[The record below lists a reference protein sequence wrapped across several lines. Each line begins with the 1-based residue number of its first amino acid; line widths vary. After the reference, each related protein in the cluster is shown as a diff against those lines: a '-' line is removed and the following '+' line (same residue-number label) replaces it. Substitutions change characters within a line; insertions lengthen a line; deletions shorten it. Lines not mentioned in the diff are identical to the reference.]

1 MSVTA
6 RDIRIGTVTTRPH
19 HSFHGSEIPT
29 MIGNPADPFVWLP
42 VAAKPR
48 PNHSRTTVLRDSL
61 VLRVHAPTELVEV
74 QKQLQEPSREDKLH
88 AKLLSYSELPHD
100 WDGRGAVPPSLNA
113 VLDAIA
119 FLGKRPP
126 DVPLPFPQIASD
138 GEVGLY
144 WRTVDIHVEIGF
156 YGDEELSYYARY
168 TQVSGKSEECGRGG
182 YSFTAKNWPQDL
194 MLILNKL

>member
-1 MSVTA
+1 MTGMDVE
-6 RDIRIGTVTTRPH
+6 P
-19 HSFHGSEIPT
+19 FHRRSMPFWT
-29 MIGNPADPFVWLP
+29 PSPSSAD
-42 VAAKPR
+42 
-48 PNHSRTTVLRDSL
+48 
-61 VLRVHAPTELVEV
+61 
-74 QKQLQEPSREDKLH
+74 
-88 AKLLSYSELPHD
+88 
-100 WDGRGAVPPSLNA
+100 G
-113 VLDAIA
+113 
-119 FLGKRPP
+119 PP

-168 TQVSGKSEECGRGG
+168 TQPRENPRTCGRDG